1 MLLYLLNIVT
11 LILCAVAMGLN
22 QSEII
27 NAALITGIVV
37 STLVVVCG
45 IGVNIYD
52 KWKEIED

>member
-11 LILCAVAMGLN
+11 LILCAVALGLN
-22 QSEII
+22 QSEVT

>member
-11 LILCAVAMGLN
+11 LILCAVALGLN
-22 QSEII
+22 QGEVT

-52 KWKEIED
+52 KWKEIEN

>member
-11 LILCAVAMGLN
+11 LILCSVALGLN
-22 QSEII
+22 QGEVT